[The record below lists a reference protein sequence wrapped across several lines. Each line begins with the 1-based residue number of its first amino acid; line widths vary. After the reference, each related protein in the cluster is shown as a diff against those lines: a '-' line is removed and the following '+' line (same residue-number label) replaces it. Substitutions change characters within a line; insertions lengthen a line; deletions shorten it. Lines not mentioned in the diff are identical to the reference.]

1 MKRFLAVVLSG
12 ALVFGAGMS
21 VCAADAKEG
30 KAAQSPAAGKAEG
43 GLDSMLGGL
52 MNSLGGED
60 GSVDGLLS
68 SLGVEDGSVDGL
80 LSSLGVED
88 GSVDGLLSS
97 LGVEDGSL
105 DGLLSS
111 LGEEAGSL
119 DDLLS
124 SLGEQMESNALL
136 GTVLSGLG
144 IEEGRLEDAIGIV
157 LGRIAGDGAEVDL
170 GTLVKMFSDPEAL
183 KDKLSDFFAKG
194 GLGAMIL
201 DRIASRDGILAT
213 VVNSLKGED
222 GGYDVE
228 KLMNSLENATQKD
241 GSLVIDGTEV
251 PEEELEDAVA
261 QALDVLDQEQ

>member
-21 VCAADAKEG
+21 VCAADAKES
-30 KAAQSPAAGKAEG
+30 KAERSSSADKAEG
-43 GLDSMLGGL
+43 ELGSLLGGL
-52 MNSLGGED
+52 MNSLGSED

-80 LSSLGVED
+80 LSSLGGED
-88 GSVDGLLSS
+88 GSLDGLLSS

-111 LGEEAGSL
+111 LGGEAGSL

-124 SLGEQMESNALL
+124 SLGEQIESNALL

-157 LGRIAGDGAEVDL
+157 LGRIAGDGAEADL
-170 GTLVKMFSDPEAL
+170 GTLVQMFSDPEAL
-183 KDKLSDFFAKG
+183 KDRLSDFFAKG

>member
-88 GSVDGLLSS
+88 GS
-97 LGVEDGSL
+97 L

-124 SLGEQMESNALL
+124 SLGEQIESNALL

-157 LGRIAGDGAEVDL
+157 LGRIAGDGAEADL
-170 GTLVKMFSDPEAL
+170 GTLVQMFSDPEAL

>member
-30 KAAQSPAAGKAEG
+30 KEAQSPAAGKAEG

-52 MNSLGGED
+52 MNSLGSED

-80 LSSLGVED
+80 LSSLGV
-88 GSVDGLLSS
+88 
-97 LGVEDGSL
+97 
-105 DGLLSS
+105 
-111 LGEEAGSL
+111 
-119 DDLLS
+119 
-124 SLGEQMESNALL
+124 SLGEQIESNALL

-157 LGRIAGDGAEVDL
+157 LGRIAGDGAEADL
-170 GTLVKMFSDPEAL
+170 GTLVQMFSDPEAL
-183 KDKLSDFFAKG
+183 KDKLSVFFAKG